1 MSIIDRKLGEMKYPY
16 LLISHCPFS
25 SPARHLETIATRAV
39 AETKLLVFEPF
50 VAARHPPLDECVR
63 SISD

>member
-1 MSIIDRKLGEMKYPY
+1 MKYPY
-16 LLISHCPFS
+16 LLISHCPSF

-50 VAARHPPLDECVR
+50 VAARHPPLDGCVGT
-63 SISD
+63 ISD

>member
-1 MSIIDRKLGEMKYPY
+1 MSTVDRKSKEMKYPY
-16 LLISHCPFS
+16 LLISHCSSS

-50 VAARHPPLDECVR
+50 VAARHPPLDEYVR